1 MDKNKHIDSAARK
14 FKQVSEPN
22 KYHYQQKF
30 KSLPYW
36 LEESSHYFK
45 LEANKELIDHYY
57 YYPRGSVISVNFGVN
72 EGSEFSN
79 LHFAVVLNKRDSPQN
94 RTLTVIPLTSKP
106 KAGRFSL
113 GKEIFNQTSNILSS
127 TLADLRSHLNT
138 QIERNKKLE
147 DKVKELRQ
155 KRQHIEKAHQ
165 ETDKKISSFI
175 SESASIDSTTDK
187 KAEFSKL
194 YEEMTKQITDLE
206 KLNINATANDPN
218 ANVEIIGA
226 NNIENGRNLVSIVIS
241 NDEETTVYQIDLEV
255 DKRGEKEK
263 EADNI
268 ITRIRNIMKYATIGI
283 FSLIGIIILAI
294 IITIIVKACK
304 KHKKNK
310 HDLD

>member
-1 MDKNKHIDSAARK
+1 MKKI
-14 FKQVSEPN
+14 
-22 KYHYQQKF
+22 YITIIT
-30 KSLPYW
+30 L
-36 LEESSHYFK
+36 
-45 LEANKELIDHYY
+45 LI
-57 YYPRGSVISVNFGVN
+57 V
-72 EGSEFSN
+72 
-79 LHFAVVLNKRDSPQN
+79 
-94 RTLTVIPLTSKP
+94 
-106 KAGRFSL
+106 
-113 GKEIFNQTSNILSS
+113 ILSS
-127 TLADLRSHLNT
+127 MGQVYGASITSTSSNTVNSAEATQDGELTDKEKKELEKARKANKNLSELEVEGYEIFPEFNKNTINYYVVIPDGVTSLDINAEPEMEGAIVRISGNTKLTKKENSINIRVTAIDGTSRTYTITASREPEVNLKLDTL
-138 QIERNKKLE
+138 QIEGVNLE
-147 DKVKELRQ
+147 PAFD
-155 KRQHIEKAHQ
+155 
-165 ETDKKISSFI
+165 
-175 SESASIDSTTDK
+175 ESTYYYTSVL
-187 KAEFSKL
+187 EN
-194 YEEMTKQITDLE
+194 TDLE
-206 KLNINATANDPN
+206 NLNINATANDPN

>member
-1 MDKNKHIDSAARK
+1 MKKI
-14 FKQVSEPN
+14 
-22 KYHYQQKF
+22 YITIIT
-30 KSLPYW
+30 L
-36 LEESSHYFK
+36 
-45 LEANKELIDHYY
+45 LI
-57 YYPRGSVISVNFGVN
+57 V
-72 EGSEFSN
+72 
-79 LHFAVVLNKRDSPQN
+79 
-94 RTLTVIPLTSKP
+94 
-106 KAGRFSL
+106 
-113 GKEIFNQTSNILSS
+113 ILSS
-127 TLADLRSHLNT
+127 MGQVYGASITSTSSNTVNSAEATQDGELTDKEKKELEKARKANKNLSELEVEGYEIFPEFNKNTINYYVIIPDGVTSLDINAEPEMEGAIVRISGNTKLTKKENSINIRVTAIDGTSRTYTITASREPEVNLKLDTL
-138 QIERNKKLE
+138 QIEGVNLE
-147 DKVKELRQ
+147 PAFD
-155 KRQHIEKAHQ
+155 
-165 ETDKKISSFI
+165 
-175 SESASIDSTTDK
+175 ESTYYYTSVL
-187 KAEFSKL
+187 EN
-194 YEEMTKQITDLE
+194 TDLE

-218 ANVEIIGA
+218 ANVETIGA

>member
-1 MDKNKHIDSAARK
+1 MDKNEHIDSAARK
-14 FKQVSEPN
+14 FKQVSQPN

-138 QIERNKKLE
+138 QIERNKRLE
-147 DKVKELRQ
+147 DKVKELQQ
-155 KRQHIEKAHQ
+155 KRQRIEKAHQ

-175 SESASIDSTTDK
+175 SESTSIDNTTDK

-206 KLNINATANDPN
+206 KLNQKIDLLNKESQNVCDETRHCGEDINKLGK
-218 ANVEIIGA
+218 V
-226 NNIENGRNLVSIVIS
+226 VSIYKKYNKNTFVRIEDITTISKLRIRQINEFDPSGHIQLSSEQMRAIS
-241 NDEETTVYQIDLEV
+241 NE
-255 DKRGEKEK
+255 
-263 EADNI
+263 
-268 ITRIRNIMKYATIGI
+268 IMKLYI
-283 FSLIGIIILAI
+283 S
-294 IITIIVKACK
+294 
-304 KHKKNK
+304 
-310 HDLD
+310 

>member
-1 MDKNKHIDSAARK
+1 MDKNEHIDSAARK
-14 FKQVSEPN
+14 FKQVSESN

-147 DKVKELRQ
+147 NKVKELQQ
-155 KRQHIEKAHQ
+155 KRRHIEKAHQ

-175 SESASIDSTTDK
+175 SESASIDNTTDK

-206 KLNINATANDPN
+206 KLNQKIDLLNKESK
-218 ANVEIIGA
+218 NVCDETRHCGEDIDKLGKV
-226 NNIENGRNLVSIVIS
+226 VSIYKKYNKNTFVRIEDITTISKLRIRQINEFDPSGHIQLSSEQMRAIS
-241 NDEETTVYQIDLEV
+241 NE
-255 DKRGEKEK
+255 
-263 EADNI
+263 
-268 ITRIRNIMKYATIGI
+268 IMKLYI
-283 FSLIGIIILAI
+283 S
-294 IITIIVKACK
+294 
-304 KHKKNK
+304 
-310 HDLD
+310 

>member
-1 MDKNKHIDSAARK
+1 MKKI
-14 FKQVSEPN
+14 
-22 KYHYQQKF
+22 YITIIT
-30 KSLPYW
+30 L
-36 LEESSHYFK
+36 
-45 LEANKELIDHYY
+45 LI
-57 YYPRGSVISVNFGVN
+57 V
-72 EGSEFSN
+72 
-79 LHFAVVLNKRDSPQN
+79 
-94 RTLTVIPLTSKP
+94 
-106 KAGRFSL
+106 
-113 GKEIFNQTSNILSS
+113 ILSS
-127 TLADLRSHLNT
+127 MGQVYGASITSTSSNTVNSAEATQDGELTDKEKKELEKARKANKNLSELEVEGYEIFPEFNRNTINYYVIIPDGVTSLDINAEPEMEGAIVRISGNTKLTKKENSINIRVTAIDGTSRTYTITASREPEVNLKLDTL
-138 QIERNKKLE
+138 QIEGVNLE
-147 DKVKELRQ
+147 PAFD
-155 KRQHIEKAHQ
+155 
-165 ETDKKISSFI
+165 
-175 SESASIDSTTDK
+175 ESTYYYTSVL
-187 KAEFSKL
+187 EN
-194 YEEMTKQITDLE
+194 TDLE

>member
-1 MDKNKHIDSAARK
+1 MKKI
-14 FKQVSEPN
+14 
-22 KYHYQQKF
+22 YITIIT
-30 KSLPYW
+30 L
-36 LEESSHYFK
+36 
-45 LEANKELIDHYY
+45 LI
-57 YYPRGSVISVNFGVN
+57 V
-72 EGSEFSN
+72 
-79 LHFAVVLNKRDSPQN
+79 
-94 RTLTVIPLTSKP
+94 
-106 KAGRFSL
+106 
-113 GKEIFNQTSNILSS
+113 ILSS
-127 TLADLRSHLNT
+127 MGQVYGASITSTSSNTVNSAEATQDGELTDKEKKELEKARKANKNLSELEVEGYEIFPEFNKNTINYYVIIPDGVTSLDINAEPEMEGAIVRISGNTKLTKKENSINIRVTAIDGTSRTYTITASREPEVNLKLDTL
-138 QIERNKKLE
+138 QIEGVNLE
-147 DKVKELRQ
+147 PAFD
-155 KRQHIEKAHQ
+155 
-165 ETDKKISSFI
+165 
-175 SESASIDSTTDK
+175 ESTYYYTSVL
-187 KAEFSKL
+187 EN
-194 YEEMTKQITDLE
+194 TDLE
-206 KLNINATANDPN
+206 NLNINATANDPN

>member
-1 MDKNKHIDSAARK
+1 MNKNEHIDSAARK
-14 FKQVSEPN
+14 FKQVSKPN

-138 QIERNKKLE
+138 QIERNKRLE
-147 DKVKELRQ
+147 DKVKELQQ
-155 KRQHIEKAHQ
+155 KRQRIEKAHQ
-165 ETDKKISSFI
+165 ETYKKISSFI
-175 SESASIDSTTDK
+175 SESTSIDNTTDK

-206 KLNINATANDPN
+206 KLNQKIDLLNKESQNACDETRHCGEDINKLGK
-218 ANVEIIGA
+218 V
-226 NNIENGRNLVSIVIS
+226 VSIYKKYNKNTFVRIEDITTISKLRIRQINEFDPSGHIQLSSEQMRTIS
-241 NDEETTVYQIDLEV
+241 NE
-255 DKRGEKEK
+255 
-263 EADNI
+263 
-268 ITRIRNIMKYATIGI
+268 IMKLYI
-283 FSLIGIIILAI
+283 S
-294 IITIIVKACK
+294 
-304 KHKKNK
+304 
-310 HDLD
+310 